1 MRLFSVEEA
10 RALLPQVQAVLERL
24 RDAFVALRG
33 SRAQEAAQRRASMA
47 DGHPLPLSPSTSSE
61 DREQDE
67 ATLRECVELLDGWGI
82 QLKDPER
89 GLIDFPHERDG
100 VVVLLCYELN
110 ETELAFWHPIETGYA
125 GRQPI

>member
-47 DGHPLPLSPSTSSE
+47 DGHPLPPPSPTSGE
-61 DREQDE
+61 DREHHE

-100 VVVLLCYELN
+100 VVVLLCYELS
-110 ETELAFWHPIETGYA
+110 ETELAFWHPIEAGYA

>member
-1 MRLFSVEEA
+1 MRLFTVEEA
-10 RALLPQVQAVLERL
+10 RALLPQVRPVLERL

-33 SRAQEAAQRRASMA
+33 TRAMEAAQRRAAMA
-47 DGHPLPLSPSTSSE
+47 DGHPVELPAPE
-61 DREQDE
+61 GEAERERHE
-67 ATLRECVELLDGWGI
+67 ATLRECMELLDGWGI

-100 VVVLLCYELN
+100 AVVLLCYELA
-110 ETELAFWHPIETGYA
+110 EAELGYWHPLETGYA

>member
-10 RALLPQVQAVLERL
+10 RALLPQVRPVLERL
-24 RDAFVALRG
+24 REAFVALRG
-33 SRAQEAAQRRASMA
+33 SRAQEAAQRRAAMA
-47 DGHPLPLSPSTSSE
+47 DGHPLPLPSPANHE
-61 DREQDE
+61 DREQHE
-67 ATLRECVELLDGWGI
+67 ETLRECVDLLDRWGI

-100 VVVLLCYELN
+100 VVVLLCYELS
-110 ETELAFWHPIETGYA
+110 ETELAYWHPIETGYG

>member
-10 RALLPQVQAVLERL
+10 RALLPQVQPVLERL
-24 RDAFVALRG
+24 RDAFVGLRG
-33 SRAQEAAQRRASMA
+33 SRAHAAAQRRASMA
-47 DGHPLPLSPSTSSE
+47 DGHPLPLPSPTSGK
-61 DREQDE
+61 DWEQHE

-100 VVVLLCYELN
+100 VVVLLCYELS
-110 ETELAFWHPIETGYA
+110 ETELTHWHAIETGYA
-125 GRQPI
+125 GRRPI